1 MAHSGLLG
9 VGASGGKAVAEQ
21 RVKLVANQADVAGV
35 DVGVAAQRHNIII
48 MQLLLRTRSCS
59 YRTLVDV
66 GCLFVDLY

>member
-35 DVGVAAQRHNIII
+35 DVGVAAQRHNI
-48 MQLLLRTRSCS
+48 LLYTVILT
-59 YRTLVDV
+59 YT
-66 GCLFVDLY
+66 